1 MTKVFMILGLLA
13 IVTAVLVY
21 PIAGM
26 LAGGAVEAY
35 IIAAKD
41 PTLTKTEKELFKMDP
56 PKEKKDS
63 KAYRDAVMSIYGSPT
78 DEPTKVVFVS
88 ADKFIHPEEL
98 PTLTLLP
105 VDKQKGENPLQVKTV
120 YFFAQKTMIGAF
132 VSGLILQGIGMALK
146 KKKAPAPP
154 PAA

>member
-1 MTKVFMILGLLA
+1 MTKVFMVLGLLA

-26 LAGGAVEAY
+26 ISGGAVEAY

-41 PTLTKTEKELFKMDP
+41 PKVVEVDRQIFEP
-56 PKEKKDS
+56 PKGKSKDS
-63 KAYRDAVMSIYGSPT
+63 KEYRDAVMSLYGST
-78 DEPTKVVFVS
+78 ADEPTKVVFVP
-88 ADKFIHPEEL
+88 AEKFVRPTEL
-98 PTLTLLP
+98 PGLVLLP
-105 VDKQKGENPLQVKTV
+105 VDKDKGENPLQVKTV

-132 VSGLILQGIGMALK
+132 VTGLLLQGIGILLK